1 MTTVQT
7 TPEEQQ
13 RILLSV
19 EEAAELL
26 AIGRTTMFRL
36 VTSGQVSSVRIGRL
50 RRVPLDALYAFAQEL
65 QR

>member
-1 MTTVQT
+1 MTTTQT
-7 TPEEQQ
+7 TPEAGQ

-19 EEAAELL
+19 EQAAELL
-26 AIGRTTMFRL
+26 NVGRTTMFRL

-50 RRVPLDALYAFAQEL
+50 RRVPLDALHSFAAEL